1 VLCLFSLYL
10 DNGHYTTSVLKYI
23 PNFEFFHSFDSSS
36 FLQISLKLINLEVK
50 SKVHLTID
58 IRIHILL

>member
-1 VLCLFSLYL
+1 LFSLYL

-23 PNFEFFHSFDSSS
+23 HNFEFFHSTLRLFYEY
-36 FLQISLKLINLEVK
+36 LCKMINLEVK

-58 IRIHILL
+58 IRIHNLL